1 METQMKTTS
10 IVPVMKAVLEDAY
23 TTDKMIMWAS
33 ALARDCD
40 GESNFEKATAATKLL
55 ASIWDEILVPAVC
68 ARLEKMRQPPK
79 TTKVKRQLQNWNKTP
94 ERRLMKCILGH
105 LIRDGKGK
113 EALLLEFKRLIPDYQ
128 TFFDPPGVSDDAIW
142 GRADTGRR
150 DGKYAAEAPDTHF
163 LTKPYWA
170 AARQIVDDGVVLT
183 EADVRRIAAEV
194 TSDAETDSVAAE
206 AANAAEEPQHTNRD
220 DQLNP

>member
-40 GESNFEKATAATKLL
+40 GESNLEKATAATKLL

-79 TTKVKRQLQNWNKTP
+79 TTKGRLGASH
-94 ERRLMKCILGH
+94 RRL
-105 LIRDGKGK
+105 
-113 EALLLEFKRLIPDYQ
+113 
-128 TFFDPPGVSDDAIW
+128 
-142 GRADTGRR
+142 
-150 DGKYAAEAPDTHF
+150 
-163 LTKPYWA
+163 
-170 AARQIVDDGVVLT
+170 
-183 EADVRRIAAEV
+183 
-194 TSDAETDSVAAE
+194 
-206 AANAAEEPQHTNRD
+206 
-220 DQLNP
+220 

>member
-1 METQMKTTS
+1 MNPTS
-10 IVPVMKAVLEDAY
+10 IVPVMKAVLEDDY
-23 TTDKMIMWAS
+23 TTDRMIMWAS
-33 ALARDCD
+33 ALARDSD
-40 GESNFEKATAATKLL
+40 GESNLEKATEATKLL
-55 ASIWDEILVPAVC
+55 ANIWDEILIPAVC
-68 ARLEKMRQPPK
+68 ARLRQVPK

-113 EALLLEFKRLIPDYQ
+113 EALLTEFKRLIPDYQ
-128 TFFDPPGVSDDAIW
+128 TFFDPPGASDDAIW

-194 TSDAETDSVAAE
+194 TADAETDSVAAE
-206 AANAAEEPQHTNRD
+206 AANEEPQHTNRD
-220 DQLNP
+220 DPLNP